1 MEEKALFSPIKYLL
15 EDKGFLVKGEIN
27 DIDILAL
34 KDDLMLAV
42 ELKTKITLKL
52 IYQAIERFKVC
63 EKVYLGV
70 PFEAIKSHQKNMKS
84 FNLLL
89 RRLNLGLIVVK
100 NGVAEVYLDALDYD
114 VVKSKERNKRKK
126 MKALNEFKLREDTR
140 VLGGSKGI
148 RMTFYREQVIKIAQ
162 TLQKLSIASPKTL
175 KIETQ
180 IENTYSIIQKN
191 YYGWFER
198 VERGKY
204 QLSKLGCDEVNK
216 L

>member
-1 MEEKALFSPIKYLL
+1 MEEKALFSPIKILL
-15 EDKGFLVKGEIN
+15 ENQGFIVKGEIN

-63 EKVYLGV
+63 EIVYLGV
-70 PFEAIKSHQKNMKS
+70 PLEAIKSHQKNMRS

-100 NGVAEVYLDALDYD
+100 NGVAEVYLDVRDYD
-114 VVKSKERNKRKK
+114 VAKSKEKNKRKK
-126 MKALNEFKLREDTR
+126 IKALNEFKLREDTN
-140 VLGGSKGI
+140 VLGGSKGT
-148 RMTFYREQVIKIAQ
+148 RMTHYREQVIKVAQ
-162 TLQKLSIASPKTL
+162 SLQKLQIASPKTL

-198 VERGKY
+198 IERGKY
-204 QLSKLGCDEVNK
+204 QLSKVGHDQVNK